1 MYNSVYKGVFS
12 MNDDNIT
19 WVTINGQHIPIG
31 AGESK
36 DEAVKKF
43 LSKKRED
50 DIDRKEKQI
59 ANNQKVAEELN
70 KDNKIKSTQEKHNE
84 AVKEL
89 SKDKY
94 PDGTYDTGNYK
105 PVEYDSGYQVTFCQ
119 IGDNYNA
126 KDYDARVNE
135 FLSVSSDGRVSA
147 GKFESTPE
155 ISFHVASREQAIA
168 LAKKYNQISIWDW
181 KNCDEIKTGGTG
193 RRKS

>member
-1 MYNSVYKGVFS
+1 MS
-12 MNDDNIT
+12 DRDIQ

-43 LSKKRED
+43 LAEKKED
-50 DIDRKEKQI
+50 NIDRQEKQI
-59 ANNQKVAEELN
+59 ANNKKVADELN
-70 KDNKIKSTQEKHNE
+70 KDNKGKSTQEKHGE

-94 PDGTYDTGNYK
+94 PDGTYDTSTYK
-105 PVEYDSGYQVTFCQ
+105 TVEYEDGYQVTFCQ

-126 KDYDARVNE
+126 VDYDARVNE
-135 FLSVSSDGRVSA
+135 FLSASSDGRVSA

-155 ISFHVASREQAIA
+155 ISFHVKSREEAVR
-168 LAKKYNQISIWDW
+168 LAKKYNQISVWDW

-193 RRKS
+193 RRK